1 MSDDNLRIII
11 IGGMGFVG
19 QNLTNSL
26 LCQGYNV
33 LVIDNIQIYDQHFS
47 YLINHDYVQSNFNY
61 KKIDILDNQSLDKA
75 FEAYRPYILIHLA
88 SMGMSGS
95 SMLSNKC
102 KSVNVDGTRTL
113 LELCLKY
120 EVQHFIY
127 TSSYNVVFGGK
138 NILNGDES
146 LDYYPVSLH
155 TDQYS
160 ATKSMAEALVLSYN
174 GRKHLGTSSSSSG
187 SSSSSSSSS
196 SNAHIKH
203 LMTASIRPAAIYG
216 INEKRHLPRIV
227 THMDHGLFMFRIGD
241 AVVDWVH
248 IDNLVSK
255 C

>member
-1 MSDDNLRIII
+1 
-11 IGGMGFVG
+11 MGFVG

-26 LCQGYNV
+26 LSQGYNI
-33 LVIDNIQIYDQHFS
+33 LVIDNIQIYNQDIS
-47 YLINHDYVQSNFNY
+47 YMINHEYVQSNFNY
-61 KKIDILDNQSLDKA
+61 NKIDILDSQSLDKA
-75 FEAYRPYILIHLA
+75 FDAYRPYLVIHLA

-102 KSVNVDGTRTL
+102 KSVNVDGTKAL

-127 TSSYNVVFGGK
+127 TSSYNVIFGGK
-138 NILNGDES
+138 DIHNGDES
-146 LDYYPVSLH
+146 HDYYPVALH

-174 GRKHLGTSSSSSG
+174 GRKHLTTSSR
-187 SSSSSSSSS
+187 SSSSSSCSSTS
-196 SNAHIKH
+196 TLNKS

-241 AVVDWVH
+241 ALVDWVH
-248 IDNLVSK
+248 IDNLVSN
-255 C
+255 CCSIDYIDASDTTN

>member
-1 MSDDNLRIII
+1 MRSSKMSDDNLRIII

-174 GRKHLGTSSSSSG
+174 GRKHLGTSSSSS
-187 SSSSSSSSS
+187 SSS